1 MEQRRE
7 NQQPDPQ
14 RRNPDDRRFGHGGQ
28 EKHGGQDKQGK
39 DRPFGQPEPKKPG
52 AIPDEDDAS

>member
-14 RRNPDDRRFGHGGQ
+14 RRNPDDRRFGGGQ